1 MNEYEIAL
9 RQFLED
15 EGYTNIEISEGY
27 DENNFEVET
36 DEEDME
42 FFVGTYDESYE
53 AAKQDVLDLLDEMG
67 IDALSPDYDYSE
79 YIDDF
84 YFVELCRKEL
94 YDDVEDLAK
103 QPDPQ
108 GKYANE
114 FIKELMEGE
123 DFENIGGSF
132 IALNKN
138 KQGLLDLS
146 DDEEDYDYFMDE
158 YVNEKMEKIENTYGS
173 YNKWYLEYKGS
184 KAFKDTIYNNPF
196 ECLDYES
203 MAEDIVDTDG
213 MGNFLASYDGVENEV
228 SVNGTDY
235 YIFRTN

>member
-1 MNEYEIAL
+1 MNEYEVAL

-53 AAKQDVLDLLDEMG
+53 VAKQDVLSLLDEIG
-67 IDALSPDYDYSE
+67 IDSLSPDYDWTE
-79 YIDDF
+79 FVDDD
-84 YFVELCRKEL
+84 YFEEAYEEMERSYLEDIRNE
-94 YDDVEDLAK
+94 DDYK
-103 QPDPQ
+103 NI
-108 GKYANE
+108 YANRL
-114 FIKELMEGE
+114 IQELVQDWNILSDDDLVMNE
-123 DFENIGGSF
+123 D
-132 IALNKN
+132 
-138 KQGLLDLS
+138 GLLDLA
-146 DDEEDYDYFMDE
+146 DEDDYDDYIEQGTEALMNDNKDYYGTYAKAYLDE
-158 YVNEKMEKIENTYGS
+158 FGKD
-173 YNKWYLEYKGS
+173 
-184 KAFKDTIYNNPF
+184 AFKDFVEAHGDNVINY
-196 ECLDYES
+196 DD

-213 MGNFLASYDGVENEV
+213 MGNSLATYDGVEHEV

>member
-1 MNEYEIAL
+1 MNEYEVAL

-67 IDALSPDYDYSE
+67 TESLNPDYDWTQFV
-79 YIDDF
+79 DDD
-84 YFVELCRKEL
+84 YFEEAYKEMEESYL
-94 YDDVEDLAK
+94 RDIKFEDDYNNI
-103 QPDPQ
+103 
-108 GKYANE
+108 YANRL
-114 FIKELMEGE
+114 IQELVDDWNILSDDDLVLNE
-123 DFENIGGSF
+123 D
-132 IALNKN
+132 
-138 KQGLLDLS
+138 GLLDLA
-146 DDEEDYDYFMDE
+146 DEDDYDDYIEQGTEALMNNIKDAYGTYAQAYLDE
-158 YVNEKMEKIENTYGS
+158 LGKENFDAFV
-173 YNKWYLEYKGS
+173 
-184 KAFKDTIYNNPF
+184 KAHGNDILNY
-196 ECLDYES
+196 DD

-213 MGNFLASYDGVENEV
+213 MGNSLATYDGVENEV
-228 SVNGTDY
+228 TVQGTDY

>member
-42 FFVGTYDESYE
+42 FFVGTYNESFE
-53 AAKQDVLDLLDEMG
+53 AAKQDVLSLLDEIG
-67 IDALSPDYDYSE
+67 IDSLSPDYDWTE
-79 YIDDF
+79 FVDDD
-84 YFVELCRKEL
+84 YFEEAYEEMERSYLEDIRNE
-94 YDDVEDLAK
+94 DDYK
-103 QPDPQ
+103 NI
-108 GKYANE
+108 YANRL
-114 FIKELMEGE
+114 IQELVQDWNILSDDDLVMNE
-123 DFENIGGSF
+123 D
-132 IALNKN
+132 
-138 KQGLLDLS
+138 GLLDLA
-146 DDEEDYDYFMDE
+146 DEDDYDDY
-158 YVNEKMEKIENTYGS
+158 IEQGTEALMNNLEDFYETYAEAFVGEFGKS
-173 YNKWYLEYKGS
+173 EF
-184 KAFKDTIYNNPF
+184 KAFVESHGDNVIN
-196 ECLDYES
+196 YED

-213 MGNFLASYDGVENEV
+213 MGNSLARYDGVEHEV